1 MVREAV
7 KFQFSDDFKIAF
19 KRLLKKYRTLKQDL
33 LKVMDE
39 IQESPSEVGV
49 PLFATV
55 RKMRMAISAKGRG
68 KSGGARLILSLYQQ
82 EGIVFFLF
90 IYDKNEMENVS
101 DEFIKEILKDM
112 EDAENKEKIPPLH
125 SLFRFHREELHSLL
139 HTHFR
144 CISHHVQGFGEN
156 CETCFRARLSNL
168 LSDEKASV
176 APLLYSYG

>member
-7 KFQFSDDFKIAF
+7 KFQFSDDFKVAF

-68 KSGGARLILSLYQQ
+68 KVAVLASSSVCTNKKGLSS
-82 EGIVFFLF
+82 F
-90 IYDKNEMENVS
+90 
-101 DEFIKEILKDM
+101 
-112 EDAENKEKIPPLH
+112 
-125 SLFRFHREELHSLL
+125 SLFMIRMKWKMFQMSSLKRF
-139 HTHFR
+139 
-144 CISHHVQGFGEN
+144 
-156 CETCFRARLSNL
+156 
-168 LSDEKASV
+168 
-176 APLLYSYG
+176 

>member
-68 KSGGARLILSLYQQ
+68 KSSGARLILSLYQQ

-112 EDAENKEKIPPLH
+112 EDAEN
-125 SLFRFHREELHSLL
+125 
-139 HTHFR
+139 
-144 CISHHVQGFGEN
+144 
-156 CETCFRARLSNL
+156 
-168 LSDEKASV
+168 
-176 APLLYSYG
+176 

>member
-39 IQESPSEVGV
+39 ILESPSEVGV

-101 DEFIKEILKDM
+101 DELIKEILKDM
-112 EDAENKEKIPPLH
+112 EDAEN
-125 SLFRFHREELHSLL
+125 
-139 HTHFR
+139 
-144 CISHHVQGFGEN
+144 
-156 CETCFRARLSNL
+156 
-168 LSDEKASV
+168 
-176 APLLYSYG
+176 

>member
-112 EDAENKEKIPPLH
+112 EDAENLRENNPAPQPVPLSWSEIPTVQAH
-125 SLFRFHREELHSLL
+125 SFQMYIASRSRFWRKLRNMFSCKVIKSTFR
-139 HTHFR
+139 
-144 CISHHVQGFGEN
+144 
-156 CETCFRARLSNL
+156 
-168 LSDEKASV
+168 
-176 APLLYSYG
+176 

>member
-55 RKMRMAISAKGRG
+55 RKMRMAISEKVAVLASSSVCTNKKG
-68 KSGGARLILSLYQQ
+68 LSS
-82 EGIVFFLF
+82 F
-90 IYDKNEMENVS
+90 
-101 DEFIKEILKDM
+101 
-112 EDAENKEKIPPLH
+112 
-125 SLFRFHREELHSLL
+125 SLFMIRMKWKMFQMSSLKRF
-139 HTHFR
+139 
-144 CISHHVQGFGEN
+144 
-156 CETCFRARLSNL
+156 
-168 LSDEKASV
+168 
-176 APLLYSYG
+176 

>member
-68 KSGGARLILSLYQQ
+68 KSGGARLIFSLYQQ

-112 EDAENKEKIPPLH
+112 EDAEN
-125 SLFRFHREELHSLL
+125 
-139 HTHFR
+139 
-144 CISHHVQGFGEN
+144 
-156 CETCFRARLSNL
+156 
-168 LSDEKASV
+168 
-176 APLLYSYG
+176 

>member
-7 KFQFSDDFKIAF
+7 KFQFSDDFKVAF

-68 KSGGARLILSLYQQ
+68 KSGGARLISVCTNKKGLSS
-82 EGIVFFLF
+82 F
-90 IYDKNEMENVS
+90 
-101 DEFIKEILKDM
+101 
-112 EDAENKEKIPPLH
+112 
-125 SLFRFHREELHSLL
+125 SLFMIRMKWKMFQMSSLKRF
-139 HTHFR
+139 
-144 CISHHVQGFGEN
+144 
-156 CETCFRARLSNL
+156 
-168 LSDEKASV
+168 
-176 APLLYSYG
+176 

>member
-39 IQESPSEVGV
+39 IEVGV

-112 EDAENKEKIPPLH
+112 EDAEN
-125 SLFRFHREELHSLL
+125 
-139 HTHFR
+139 
-144 CISHHVQGFGEN
+144 
-156 CETCFRARLSNL
+156 
-168 LSDEKASV
+168 
-176 APLLYSYG
+176 